1 MSIDI
6 AKILFDHMFVYNYRT
21 NYFVTEPTKIS
32 FQNIFLDFQ
41 KIENSLDLHFF
52 ESLSR
57 SLSTNFILKDL
68 QCSHIWS
75 VLKKF
80 DDAQYYQMYWHR
92 YLNIIFFVRNKFDK
106 YQIVRP
112 IFFKFLIISARPF
125 RIYLL
130 HVLNLEKDSC
140 KIDWYI
146 PIRSDSTFCW
156 F

>member
-68 QCSHIWS
+68 QCSHI
-75 VLKKF
+75 
-80 DDAQYYQMYWHR
+80 
-92 YLNIIFFVRNKFDK
+92 
-106 YQIVRP
+106 
-112 IFFKFLIISARPF
+112 
-125 RIYLL
+125 
-130 HVLNLEKDSC
+130 
-140 KIDWYI
+140 
-146 PIRSDSTFCW
+146 
-156 F
+156 